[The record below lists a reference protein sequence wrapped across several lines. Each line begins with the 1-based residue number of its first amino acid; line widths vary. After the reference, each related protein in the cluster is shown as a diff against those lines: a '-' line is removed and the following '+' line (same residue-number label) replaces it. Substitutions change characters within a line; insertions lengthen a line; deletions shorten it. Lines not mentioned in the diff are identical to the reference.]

1 MNTLWTM
8 SANEPVRSWERKFV
22 NSVRTVS
29 QLLNKIILYRQNLWR
44 LIANLQWHKN
54 KKLGRLTC
62 RYLFN
67 WALRYL
73 TEKKNLYFWKDIISL
88 LNLTYLHFTSYVFS
102 ITSDVLM
109 VIMVY
114 LTIHDFIKFQ
124 NKTKWKLPHGYK

>member
-44 LIANLQWHKN
+44 LIANLQWHK
-54 KKLGRLTC
+54 KKS
-62 RYLFN
+62 
-67 WALRYL
+67 WADWLVDICL
-73 TEKKNLYFWKDIISL
+73 TERFAIWQKKNLYFWKDIISL

-114 LTIHDFIKFQ
+114 LTIHDFMKFQ